1 MDKIFQDAKDKNV
14 ESYVVYGKAA
24 DHKLYTDST
33 YTAANKATQAEVED
47 AFRKG
52 MLLIKVGDVYC
63 KPVALTA
70 NKVYTATL
78 EGSPTPAATVTE
90 WTAVATPA

>member
-1 MDKIFQDAKDKNV
+1 MNKIFQDAKDKNV
-14 ESYVVYGKAA
+14 KSFVVFGKAA

-47 AFRKG
+47 AFWKG
-52 MLLIKVGDVYC
+52 MLLIKIGDIYC
-63 KPVALTA
+63 KPVALDG

-78 EGSPTPAATVTE
+78 EGSPAAATVTE
-90 WTAVATPA
+90 WTAVATA